1 MINLEDYVADEHM
14 HRARGRVGEILLIL
28 PVLQS
33 IAAKLIE
40 KIQFVQFFGVAHID
54 NLLQEMLLGDS
65 SGPMTPDSINA
76 DSATDEALNGFLNDI
91 DIGSWAKE
99 VYSDHRVTTHQEPE
113 GLVVEGMKSE
123 ANPMLGGQDM
133 EGLN

>member
-1 MINLEDYVADEHM
+1 MADEHM

-33 IAAKLIE
+33 IAVKLIE
-40 KIQFVQFFGVAHID
+40 KIQFVQFFGVAQID
-54 NLLQEMLLGDS
+54 NLLQEMLLGDN

-76 DSATDEALNGFLNDI
+76 DPATDEALNGFLMDI

-99 VYSDHRVTTHQEPE
+99 VYSDHRVNVPQETE
-113 GLVVEGMKSE
+113 ALVVEGMKSE
-123 ANPMLGGQDM
+123 ANPMLGGNDL
-133 EGLN
+133 GGH